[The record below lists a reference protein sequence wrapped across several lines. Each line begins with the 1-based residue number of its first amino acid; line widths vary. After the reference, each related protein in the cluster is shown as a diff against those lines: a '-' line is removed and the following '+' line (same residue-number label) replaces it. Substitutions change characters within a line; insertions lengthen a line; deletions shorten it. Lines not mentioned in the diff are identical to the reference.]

1 MKTVALTLN
10 QIQYNHLF
18 SLVVVFRGA
27 HTKIAGYKMSQLIQD
42 AVKAGADGEKLPS
55 TINLQVPAPI
65 LDGVFQGII
74 ELSKGD
80 NTTAGDIRAMQEISA
95 SIKCL
100 NRMNKYIE
108 TELAGVAESDEQFD
122 DEVVDEPLDGESLP

>member
-18 SLVVVFRGA
+18 SLVVVFKGA
-27 HTKIAGYKMSQLIQD
+27 YTKIAGYKMSQLIQD

-74 ELSKGD
+74 ELSKGE

-122 DEVVDEPLDGESLP
+122 DEVVDEPLDGEASN

>member
-18 SLVVVFRGA
+18 SLVVVFRGTY
-27 HTKIAGYKMSQLIQD
+27 TKIAGYKMSQLIQD

-74 ELSKGD
+74 ELSKGE

-122 DEVVDEPLDGESLP
+122 DEVVDEPLDGEASN